1 MGRENVRL
9 QRKPLSSRSPLDAER
24 QRCLNSNTEVD
35 SSSAHLLFLYFGC
48 PRRGPLIIDYG
59 RAYLT
64 LGDTGLDNGKIYF

>member
-1 MGRENVRL
+1 MGRENVRS
-9 QRKPLSSRSPLDAER
+9 QREPLSSRSPLDAER

-48 PRRGPLIIDYG
+48 RRRGPSIIDYG

-64 LGDTGLDNGKIYF
+64 LGDTTHNKGKFYF